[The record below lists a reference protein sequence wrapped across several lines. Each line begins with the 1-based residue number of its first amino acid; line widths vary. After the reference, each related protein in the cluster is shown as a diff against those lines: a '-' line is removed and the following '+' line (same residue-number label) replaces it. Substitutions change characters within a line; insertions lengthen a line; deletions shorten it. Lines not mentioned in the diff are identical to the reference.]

1 MSGGRYDDWVMPQRR
16 SPAALAVALVAA
28 LVVSACAA
36 TPPPTNQSSS
46 PTSSPTAEL
55 TPVPGGST
63 AESPA
68 LVSPPTQT
76 DTEWGRI
83 WDALPPGFPLPQDAV
98 PTETGEGPAS
108 ASLAVGAA
116 APNVASFMQNALT
129 GAGFSI
135 ESVEGPSEDGS
146 FTINAVGPDTA
157 CQAQVRVRPLSG
169 TTNVVVMYGAACPF
183 E

>member
-1 MSGGRYDDWVMPQRR
+1 MPRLNR
-16 SPAALAVALVAA
+16 AAMPLVLA
-28 LVVSACAA
+28 LVVPILLGGCLYDP
-36 TPPPTNQSSS
+36 PPPTGTPAAST
-46 PTSSPTAEL
+46 PAPEL

-63 AESPA
+63 AASPA

-83 WDALPPGFPLPQDAV
+83 WDALPPGFPLPPDAV
-98 PTETGEGPAS
+98 LAETREGPVS
-108 ASLAVGAA
+108 ASMGVVAA
-116 APNVASFMQNALT
+116 GQPTASFMESALI

-135 ESVEGPSEDGS
+135 ESTEGPMEDGS
-146 FTINAVGPDTA
+146 VTINAVGPDPA

-169 TTNVVVMYGAACPF
+169 LTNVVVLYGAGCPF

>member
-1 MSGGRYDDWVMPQRR
+1 MAAMPRLNR
-16 SPAALAVALVAA
+16 AATLLVLA
-28 LVVSACAA
+28 LVVVPILLGGCAPPNPSPNA
-36 TPPPTNQSSS
+36 TPAASS
-46 PTSSPTAEL
+46 PTPEL

-63 AESPA
+63 GASPA

-83 WDALPPGFPLPQDAV
+83 WDGLPPTFPVPPDAV
-98 PTETGEGPAS
+98 LTETREGQAS

-116 APNVASFMQNALT
+116 GPPTASFMESALV
-129 GAGFSI
+129 GLGFSI
-135 ESVEGPSEDGS
+135 ESTEGPMEDGS
-146 FTINAVGPDTA
+146 ITINAVGPDPA

-169 TTNVVVMYGAACPF
+169 LTNVVVLYGAGCPF